1 METQLLWVAD
11 DTDILIL
18 LLYHWH
24 NMRAVYLLT
33 QRKEPGASKG
43 SNLSQAMGDW
53 QTRFKFQLL
62 RPVVCTC
69 MVWVCHNTSII

>member
-24 NMRAVYLLT
+24 NMRAVYLLI

-43 SNLSQAMGDW
+43 SNCKSGNGRLA
-53 QTRFKFQLL
+53 
-62 RPVVCTC
+62 
-69 MVWVCHNTSII
+69 N

>member
-43 SNLSQAMGDW
+43 SNCKSGNGRLA
-53 QTRFKFQLL
+53 
-62 RPVVCTC
+62 
-69 MVWVCHNTSII
+69 N